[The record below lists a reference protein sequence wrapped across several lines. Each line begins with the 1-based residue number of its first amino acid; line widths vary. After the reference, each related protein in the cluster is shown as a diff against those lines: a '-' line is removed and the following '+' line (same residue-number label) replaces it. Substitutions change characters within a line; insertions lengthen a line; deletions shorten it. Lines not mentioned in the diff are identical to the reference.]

1 MPPRATRSNTRSA
14 ASAATLAGKAKASAK
29 KKKAVDDE
37 DDEFLPDKHKSSGED
52 SAKNEAE
59 ELDDDWDSASEQ
71 VKGKGKATKKSGT
84 KRRFVLGESKTP
96 KKRRVATAH
105 TSVSED
111 DIEEPS
117 ATIDGLADLGLED
130 VAVEIGEASTPI
142 LNRFIQFV
150 RDNDIKSTTAPEYT
164 PQLDVISFVL
174 DLPELR
180 QWRLLVHKVALYD
193 HEQPDGTIVRAWRVQ
208 AVDDNN
214 PDPNQVPVDLF
225 TLHANIGA
233 RDRCPP
239 CKRGKEACRG
249 KGPGQACEQCT
260 KIGAVAAQECIRRC
274 IVAQDHGPNYITEK
288 VCSVLEKDKV
298 IQLGQLKVD
307 IMNRVPFS
315 FDVARWKKIHFS
327 GYTPASFPLDRQL
340 IDSISLILWKKLYN
354 PTLDLGSLEFIQYG
368 ETTSIWSKWYC
379 PNRQNDS
386 YSVPTNV
393 YQKYSIGAVVMNKA
407 GDLEELTRSYKITIP
422 YKGYDESKVDAL
434 PDLRTD
440 GYHVFETKHRDS
452 TNAGM
457 RAACRVLEHIM
468 FTLVGLVGT
477 SVAFRNKIFDE
488 RRLFFP
494 VEMLEQE
501 GGIVQMSR
509 TGPYKNKTFWR
520 RPVTLKNYPGSVLK
534 VAPTPLQDLSS
545 NKSDLPETA
554 LCVDTL
560 IRDRACQAFIMQ
572 TSLNSLAAGRS
583 LLKSIFQAHKTAQ
596 YLELGII
603 TKTDALEQ
611 HCTCTNRADRAQTEH
626 FCMTCHKIDVCA
638 VMVKQN
644 VAEGTLTLCCSCSS
658 RNASASTQRPVSN
671 DCSDYIPRRVTDIYR
686 MDAAHHEPNWKKQEM
701 IDFLIEN
708 HVKSD
713 NKSFWYDSYRGDY
726 ISLSTRKWP
735 SDANIDLCMANRHP
749 YSMSIDKPHTRVL
762 LADGTVALHDTT
774 NVCLTMTCIN
784 LVKGADPP
792 AVLPLLKKAL
802 QLKQVAASGR
812 VRADYA
818 PEISDDWEILDRVS
832 GHNRTC
838 VSLY

>member
-1 MPPRATRSNTRSA
+1 MPPRATRATTRGA
-14 ASAATLAGKAKASAK
+14 DKAKASAK
-29 KKKAVDDE
+29 KKAIDDE
-37 DDEFLPDKHKSSGED
+37 GDEFFSDKDNSSGED
-52 SAKNEAE
+52 PAEDEAE
-59 ELDDDWDSASEQ
+59 ELDDDSDSASKQ
-71 VKGKGKATKKSGT
+71 GKGKDTKKPGAK
-84 KRRFVLGESKTP
+84 KRFALGKSKAP
-96 KKRRVATAH
+96 KKRRVATVATAIREG
-105 TSVSED
+105 TSAKLSQPA
-111 DIEEPS
+111 DIH
-117 ATIDGLADLGLED
+117 GLTGLGLED

-150 RDNDIKSTTAPEYT
+150 RDNDIKSTTVPEYT

-174 DLPELR
+174 DLPKLR
-180 QWRLLVHKVALYD
+180 HWRLLVDKVALYD
-193 HEQPDGTIVRAWRVQ
+193 HEQADGTIVRAWRVQ

-239 CKRGKEACRG
+239 CKTGKEACTG
-249 KGPGQACEQCT
+249 KGPGQACEPCT
-260 KIGAVAAQECIRRC
+260 KNGAAAAQECIRRC
-274 IVAQDHGPNYITEK
+274 TVAQDHGPNYITEK
-288 VCSVLEKDKV
+288 ICSKSEKDKV
-298 IQLGQLKVD
+298 IQVGQLKVD

-315 FDVARWKKIHFS
+315 IDVARWKKVHYS
-327 GYTPASFPLDRQL
+327 GYTPASFALDRQL

-368 ETTSIWSKWYC
+368 ESTSIWSKWYC
-379 PNRQNDS
+379 PTRQNDN
-386 YSVPTNV
+386 YATPTHV
-393 YQKYSIGAVVMNKA
+393 YQKYSIGAVVTNNV
-407 GDLEELTRSYKITIP
+407 GDLEALTKTYKIGVP
-422 YKGYDESKVDAL
+422 YKGYDKSKVDAL
-434 PDLRTD
+434 SDLRTD
-440 GYHVFETKHRDS
+440 GYHVFETKKRDS
-452 TNAGM
+452 ANPGVK
-457 RAACRVLEHIM
+457 AACRVLEYIM

-477 SVAFRNKIFDE
+477 SRAFRNKIFDE

-520 RPVTLKNYPGSVLK
+520 RPRTLMNLPGSILL

-545 NKSDLPETA
+545 NKPNLRETA
-554 LCVDTL
+554 LCIDTF

-572 TSLNSLAAGRS
+572 TSLNSLAAGDG

-596 YLELGII
+596 YLELGVI

-611 HCTCTNRADRAQTEH
+611 HCTCKNQADRAQTEH

-644 VAEGTLTLCCSCSS
+644 VGEDTLTLCCSCGS
-658 RNASASTQRPVSN
+658 RNASSSTQRPLSD
-671 DCSDYIPRRVTDIYR
+671 DCSDYIPRRVMDVYR
-686 MDAAHHEPNWKKQEM
+686 MDAAHHEPSWKPQEM

-708 HVKSD
+708 HVKAD
-713 NKSFWYDSYRGDY
+713 DKSLWYDSYRRNY
-726 ISLSTRKWP
+726 VSLSTRKWP
-735 SDANIDLCMANRHP
+735 SDANIDLCLANRHP
-749 YSMSIDKPHTRVL
+749 YSMSIDKPHSRIL
-762 LADGTVALHDTT
+762 LADGTIALHDTT
-774 NVCLTMTCIN
+774 NVCMTTTCIN
-784 LVKGADPP
+784 LAKGTDPP

-802 QLKQVAASGR
+802 QLKQFAASGG

-832 GHNRTC
+832 GHNSTRI
-838 VSLY
+838 SLY